1 MLKTLNNMVRE
12 LNKGVSDERLE
23 AIDNFYQSVNVET
36 LNTYQALAFYE
47 LDRLLWAAYA
57 M

>member
-1 MLKTLNNMVRE
+1 MLNQINNMVRE
-12 LNKGVSDERLE
+12 LNNGVSDERLE
-23 AIDNFYQSVNVET
+23 VIDNFYQTVNVET